1 MSYLKHQALTLLLN
15 RFKTSAE
22 GWRSGKSD
30 NDVVQSLGSAK
41 GKGVGSFSEVG
52 GGGAEAYTLKIMTV
66 REAHIT
72 KAKSLAARVQGP
84 LKGPGSSGIL
94 DAL

>member
-1 MSYLKHQALTLLLN
+1 MQGRRKLFWS
-15 RFKTSAE
+15 
-22 GWRSGKSD
+22 
-30 NDVVQSLGSAK
+30 
-41 GKGVGSFSEVG
+41 G
-52 GGGAEAYTLKIMTV
+52 GGGAEAYTLKIMNV

-72 KAKSLAARVQGP
+72 SVKSLAAGVQGP